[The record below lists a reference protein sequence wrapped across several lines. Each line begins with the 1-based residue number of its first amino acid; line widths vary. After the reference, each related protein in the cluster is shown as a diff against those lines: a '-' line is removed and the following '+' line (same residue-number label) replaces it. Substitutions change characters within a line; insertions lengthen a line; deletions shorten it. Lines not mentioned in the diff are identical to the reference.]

1 MTPATHAAP
10 IHTPLQLG
18 LLAPD
23 GDQLHHTHMAR
34 LAVLRE
40 GCQQHLD
47 SGLAPADFGRAQIL
61 LAMCE
66 AAQRVLST
74 QPRPLASEQGP
85 AAGLPRP
92 TVGT

>member
-1 MTPATHAAP
+1 MNTATPASP
-10 IHTPLQLG
+10 IHTPLQLE

-23 GDQLHHTHMAR
+23 GDQVHHAHTAR

-47 SGLAPADFGRAQIL
+47 SGLAPGEFGRAQTM

-74 QPRPLASEQGP
+74 QPRPLTHEQGP

-92 TVGT
+92 TAGN